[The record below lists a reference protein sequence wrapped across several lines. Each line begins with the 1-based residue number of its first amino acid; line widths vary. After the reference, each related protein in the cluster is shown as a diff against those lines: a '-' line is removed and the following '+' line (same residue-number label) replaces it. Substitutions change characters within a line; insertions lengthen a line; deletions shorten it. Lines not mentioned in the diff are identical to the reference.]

1 LPGNGV
7 IAASS
12 HRPGKDTTVQHPY
25 NDDDDDRDVER
36 ILDQQLRHGD
46 TPVVIAEDGTIHP
59 ASDGSRGLS
68 IHDASGDY

>member
-1 LPGNGV
+1 
-7 IAASS
+7 
-12 HRPGKDTTVQHPY
+12 VQHPH
-25 NDDDDDRDVER
+25 DDDDRDVER